1 MWERLASVVHGVLL
15 TGASAPFHHPFV
27 GTCTVCGV
35 LCFSSMWK
43 GGELSGQW
51 MGAEVFAQHG
61 QGDGGELPAAGIR
74 VTRAFLYCR
83 SFSSVSATPRVVVL
97 F

>member
-15 TGASAPFHHPFV
+15 TGASGSLPSSICWDLH
-27 GTCTVCGV
+27 GV
-35 LCFSSMWK
+35 WRVVFLQHV
-43 GGELSGQW
+43 ERRVAVW

-61 QGDGGELPAAGIR
+61 QGDGGELPAVGTR
-74 VTRAFLYCR
+74 VPRAFLYCR